1 MNEHEQFEQFV
12 HRYQNMVY
20 TTAMRLVANNA
31 DAQDIAQEVFIKAY
45 QRFPDFNGIA
55 YIEAWL
61 KRVAINL
68 SLNHLTR
75 YRNRWGFF
83 SELSTQADDHEF
95 AFDYPDQNL
104 KTIEDIER
112 FKIIEELVNRLPTSQ
127 RVPLVLF
134 HFEGLTYEEIAKQ
147 LSVSLSKIK
156 TDIHR
161 GRLELQKQ
169 IQIRFNEE
177 DGFKPENEDKIILN
191 SDNNKEQ
198 KRQSG
203 LNLKICYEL

>member
-1 MNEHEQFEQFV
+1 
-12 HRYQNMVY
+12 
-20 TTAMRLVANNA
+20 
-31 DAQDIAQEVFIKAY
+31 
-45 QRFPDFNGIA
+45 
-55 YIEAWL
+55 
-61 KRVAINL
+61 
-68 SLNHLTR
+68 
-75 YRNRWGFF
+75 
-83 SELSTQADDHEF
+83 
-95 AFDYPDQNL
+95 L